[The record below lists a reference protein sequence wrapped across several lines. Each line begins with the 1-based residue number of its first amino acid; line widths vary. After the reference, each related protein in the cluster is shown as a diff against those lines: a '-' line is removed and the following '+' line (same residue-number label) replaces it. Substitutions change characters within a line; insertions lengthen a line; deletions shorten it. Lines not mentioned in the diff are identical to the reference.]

1 MFSCVLTDFV
11 WWLFRTEIQQ
21 ILQQSLCLASR
32 EIYPN
37 LGVTNNLVA
46 QSQPVCGEDV
56 MSVTIDRHDISN
68 KTMLDTLLI
77 FVSTLG
83 MQIKETTIFKTT
95 RVKVSRSV
103 GQAAVPS
110 TQNSLKLPLLH
121 TRILAVQA
129 VGQASCL
136 HPKLSDCQIMPINSF
151 SPFCC
156 KMYALIAF
164 MLQQCSWM
172 KHPTNRS
179 TQGMMYITH
188 AFAST

>member
-1 MFSCVLTDFV
+1 MNDNPTVRRQC
-11 WWLFRTEIQQ
+11 LF
-21 ILQQSLCLASR
+21 LASR
-32 EIYPN
+32 DIYPN
-37 LGVTNNLVA
+37 LGVTNNRVA

-56 MSVTIDRHDISN
+56 MCVTIAASATKQCWTR
-68 KTMLDTLLI
+68 LLSL
-77 FVSTLG
+77 FQHSGRKLKK
-83 MQIKETTIFKTT
+83 QPSL
-95 RVKVSRSV
+95 RQLVKVSRSF

-151 SPFCC
+151 SLFCC

-164 MLQQCSWM
+164 MLQQCSCR
-172 KHPTNRS
+172 KHPTNKS
-179 TQGMMYITH
+179 TEGMTYSI
-188 AFAST
+188 

>member
-1 MFSCVLTDFV
+1 MNDNPTVRRQC
-11 WWLFRTEIQQ
+11 LF
-21 ILQQSLCLASR
+21 LASR

-68 KTMLDTLLI
+68 KTMLDTLII
-77 FVSTLG
+77 FVSTIG

-151 SPFCC
+151 SPCFCC
-156 KMYALIAF
+156 KMYAPIAF
-164 MLQQCSWM
+164 MLQQCSCM

-179 TQGMMYITH
+179 TQGMTYIRH